1 MPPDPAGLALSPTL
15 PQYVGPL
22 AGVEAHGIL
31 FAAKLHLLP
40 ESWLYGLADVR
51 AMANGM
57 PSYFFGKVYAHGV
70 WFYFPV
76 LFTIKSTLGMLGLL
90 LLTCFAFARGW
101 MRGKGREVWFL
112 VAPPVLYLL
121 VAMGSHLNIGARH
134 ILPIWVFCC
143 VIAGAGA
150 AALIKR
156 SRRWAWAVAA
166 LLVLHAAS
174 SIYAAPNYISYA
186 NEAWGGPKNTYRYL
200 SDSNTDWAQ
209 QLVATS
215 AYLRARGVTQC
226 WFAYFAAPFVLPE
239 DYGIPCRRLPT
250 ADSLSVDDDTPV
262 PPVIDGVVLI
272 SAADLNGFE
281 FGSSLLNPYE
291 SFRGIAPVAFV
302 QDGVFVFE
310 GRFAVPLA
318 SALGHVSRSKARL
331 HAGDPQGAIREAQA
345 AVELAPGQL
354 QPEVALGDAL
364 AAAGQKDQALAHY
377 KQALAPLREMTPGAR
392 ATRAKT
398 IAKKMNAVK

>member
-1 MPPDPAGLALSPTL
+1 M
-15 PQYVGPL
+15 
-22 AGVEAHGIL
+22 
-31 FAAKLHLLP
+31 
-40 ESWLYGLADVR
+40 
-51 AMANGM
+51 
-57 PSYFFGKVYAHGV
+57 
-70 WFYFPV
+70 
-76 LFTIKSTLGMLGLL
+76 
-90 LLTCFAFARGW
+90 
-101 MRGKGREVWFL
+101 
-112 VAPPVLYLL
+112 
-121 VAMGSHLNIGARH
+121 
-134 ILPIWVFCC
+134 
-143 VIAGAGA
+143 
-150 AALIKR
+150 
-156 SRRWAWAVAA
+156 
-166 LLVLHAAS
+166 
-174 SIYAAPNYISYA
+174 
-186 NEAWGGPKNTYRYL
+186 
-200 SDSNTDWAQ
+200 
-209 QLVATS
+209 ATS

>member
-1 MPPDPAGLALSPTL
+1 MRMAGALAAVVLIGVAVLWAFYGFRYAARPART
-15 PQYVGPL
+15 GPFTD
-22 AGVEAHGIL
+22 AGCSMSVHWREWKRHGIL

-90 LLTCFAFARGW
+90 LLTCLRSLAER

-112 VAPPVLYLL
+112 VAPPALYLL

-174 SIYAAPNYISYA
+174 SIHAAPNYISYA
-186 NEAWGGPKNTYRYL
+186 NEAWGGPK
-200 SDSNTDWAQ
+200 
-209 QLVATS
+209 
-215 AYLRARGVTQC
+215 
-226 WFAYFAAPFVLPE
+226 
-239 DYGIPCRRLPT
+239 
-250 ADSLSVDDDTPV
+250 TP
-262 PPVIDGVVLI
+262 
-272 SAADLNGFE
+272 
-281 FGSSLLNPYE
+281 
-291 SFRGIAPVAFV
+291 IA
-302 QDGVFVFE
+302 
-310 GRFAVPLA
+310 
-318 SALGHVSRSKARL
+318 
-331 HAGDPQGAIREAQA
+331 I
-345 AVELAPGQL
+345 
-354 QPEVALGDAL
+354 
-364 AAAGQKDQALAHY
+364 
-377 KQALAPLREMTPGAR
+377 
-392 ATRAKT
+392 
-398 IAKKMNAVK
+398 